1 MTITTKTYTLAH
13 NPEVIP
19 KVHEY
24 LSNELSQKDL
34 DDYLKYIGRWIAVSF
49 WFKESKK
56 IIGFA
61 AAEYFQNGARLMTR
75 MYKGKEIR
83 HNSKVN
89 MQKDTYEIVYDQYK
103 IAKSLNVDYVFMS
116 RENNPKSF
124 INYNNQLDFTDWNI
138 EEDRYLTGNGET
150 YKSSWQYVMWSP
162 VTAGAQLDLK
172 AISKEEWNETFAN

>member
-1 MTITTKTYTLAH
+1 
-13 NPEVIP
+13 
-19 KVHEY
+19 
-24 LSNELSQKDL
+24 
-34 DDYLKYIGRWIAVSF
+34 
-49 WFKESKK
+49 
-56 IIGFA
+56 
-61 AAEYFQNGARLMTR
+61 MTR

-124 INYNNQLDFTDWNI
+124 INYNNQLDFTNWNI